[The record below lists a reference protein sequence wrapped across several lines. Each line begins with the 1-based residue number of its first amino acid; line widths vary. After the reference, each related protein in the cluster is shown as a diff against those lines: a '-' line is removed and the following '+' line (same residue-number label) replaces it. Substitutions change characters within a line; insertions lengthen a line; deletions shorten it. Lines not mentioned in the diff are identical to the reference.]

1 MMTRKYLQNVTAAI
15 FIALVVLAVAGCRSS
30 TTPVEFYTLSPMP
43 VVSEA
48 DKIAGLGDN
57 IAVGVGPLQ
66 IPKIIDRPQIITR
79 IGPNKINVD
88 EFHRWAGSVY
98 EDFLRAVTMNL
109 AALLQSGL
117 VLAYPWEEFFEPD
130 YRIYMEVHQFDGR
143 LGQYAQLDITWTITG
158 RDARQILLVHKSL
171 IKEPAQGDDFDAFVA
186 AKNRILAK
194 LSRQIARGIKEAHG
208 SK

>member
-1 MMTRKYLQNVTAAI
+1 MMNRKYLKNIAAAI
-15 FIALVVLAVAGCRSS
+15 FMALVVLAGCRSA

-48 DKIAGLGDN
+48 DKMAGLGDN

-79 IGPNKINVD
+79 IGPNKIEVD
-88 EFHRWAGSVY
+88 EFHRWASGSVY

-109 AALLQSGL
+109 AALLDSGL
-117 VLAYPWEEFFEPD
+117 VLAYPWEEYFEPD

-158 RDARQILLVHKSL
+158 RDARQILLVHKTL
-171 IKEPAQGDDFDAFVA
+171 IKEPAQGEDFDAFIA
-186 AKNRILAK
+186 AKSRILAK
-194 LSRQIARGIKEAHG
+194 LSRQIAQGIKEAHD

>member
-1 MMTRKYLQNVTAAI
+1 MMTRKYLQNVAAAI
-15 FIALVVLAVAGCRSS
+15 FMALVVLAVAGCRSS

-88 EFHRWAGSVY
+88 EFHRWAGSIY
-98 EDFLRAVTMNL
+98 EDFLRAVTMNI
-109 AALLQSGL
+109 AALLESGL
-117 VLAYPWEEFFEPD
+117 VMAYPWEEYFEPD
-130 YRIYMEVHQFDGR
+130 YRIFMEVHQFDGR

-171 IKEPAQGDDFDAFVA
+171 IKEPRCSRRPNRENDFSSSAVTF
-186 AKNRILAK
+186 
-194 LSRQIARGIKEAHG
+194 SRGTP
-208 SK
+208 